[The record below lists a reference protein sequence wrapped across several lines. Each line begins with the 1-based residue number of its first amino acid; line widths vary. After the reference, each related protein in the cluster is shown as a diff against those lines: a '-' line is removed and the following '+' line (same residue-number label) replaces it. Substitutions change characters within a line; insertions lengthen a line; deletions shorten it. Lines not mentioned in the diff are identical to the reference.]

1 MGLGCP
7 QAQID
12 REKNNQRARG
22 KEAKGHAEVARDSAE
37 SIRQK
42 KVRVIEIAAQVATR
56 EE

>member
-37 SIRQK
+37 LIGQK